1 MSNKNGEKRKTLGQ
15 CGYRKNDE
23 FYLQKENPKSRM
35 IARLLL
41 NFGEANVCPHSIHH
55 DYDEMHPLYRVI
67 LPRWKQYRFR
77 FLSPRLFCM
86 FAIGNFL
93 HIPTVFRFR
102 EKNVSGKSSLF

>member
-41 NFGEANVCPHSIHH
+41 NFGEANGLLFNLGPVYGLNNQGKVFTTRSH
-55 DYDEMHPLYRVI
+55 RVI
-67 LPRWKQYRFR
+67 F
-77 FLSPRLFCM
+77 
-86 FAIGNFL
+86 
-93 HIPTVFRFR
+93 
-102 EKNVSGKSSLF
+102 NVRDARYGCEN